1 MTGNEINGIKVP
13 FVPITGNNDFPGKSD
28 VKVNNH
34 FESIFQKELEKV
46 KFSTHASR
54 RLESRNISLSETD
67 LQKLESAVGKA
78 AAKGAKDSLV
88 MMDKTA
94 FIVNIPN
101 KTVVTAMGIDN
112 ESDNI
117 YTNIDSVVF
126 AQ

>member
-1 MTGNEINGIKVP
+1 MAGNEINGIKVP
-13 FVPITGNNDFPGKSD
+13 FVPITGANDFPARKE

-34 FESIFQKELEKV
+34 FDAVFQKELEKI
-46 KFSTHASR
+46 KFSSHASR
-54 RLESRNISLSETD
+54 RLESRNINLSETD
-67 LQKLESAVGKA
+67 LQKLENAVGKA
-78 AAKGAKDSLV
+78 EAKGAKDSLV

-94 FIVNIPN
+94 FIINIPN

-112 ESDNI
+112 ESENI